1 MHHMENCTFN
11 LTLFT
16 SSFFHEVSVYMKMW
30 LQDRNERS
38 GKANIAF
45 HCQLTNL
52 YKRGSE
58 VQ

>member
-1 MHHMENCTFN
+1 MENCTFN

-52 YKRGSE
+52 YKRGNE